1 VKRIPTG
8 FIGSKGE
15 ETLVAKKPNI
25 LILWGDDIG
34 WWNISYNSRGQ
45 MGYRTPNIDRI
56 ANEGVAFTDYYGQ
69 QSCTAGRAA
78 FITGQNPI
86 RTGLTKVGMPGADVG
101 LSAEDPTIAELLKP
115 LGYATGQFGK
125 NHLGDKDQFLPTL
138 HGFDEFF
145 GNLYHLNAEEE
156 PEDPDYPNDP
166 EFKKHFGPRGVLHCK
181 SDGNSGQTI
190 EDTGPL
196 TKKRMETID
205 DEVTERALKF
215 IDETHTAGKPFFLWY
230 NTTAMHFRTHPA
242 AKHKG
247 KSNGQG
253 DYNDVMVAHDEHIGQ
268 MLNKLDELG
277 IAEDT
282 IVMYSTDNGVHYNSW
297 PDAGITPFRS
307 EKNTNWEGGWRVP
320 VFVRWPAKFKAG
332 TVLNGIVSHQDWLPT
347 LLAAA
352 GEPDI
357 NAKLR
362 EGYKAGYKTY
372 KVHIDGI
379 DMLPY
384 LTGEAKE
391 SPRNF
396 FFYISDDGDILAIRM
411 QDWKVVL
418 MEQRAKQLACW
429 FEPFVKL
436 RAPKL
441 FNLRRDPFER
451 ADENSNTYWDWV
463 LSRVYIVYGM
473 QAVVA
478 KQIEN
483 FQAFPP
489 RHKPASFNLDA
500 VMRTLEETHSSAGH

>member
-1 VKRIPTG
+1 MANG
-8 FIGSKGE
+8 
-15 ETLVAKKPNI
+15 KKPNI

-125 NHLGDKDQFLPTL
+125 NRLGDKDEYLPTV
-138 HGFDEFF
+138 HGFDVFF

-156 PEDPDYPNDP
+156 PEDPDYPPDP

-181 SDGNSGQTI
+181 SDGKGGQTI
-190 EDTGPL
+190 QDTGPL

-205 DEVTERALKF
+205 EEVTERALKF
-215 IDETHTAGKPFFLWY
+215 IDEQHAAGKPFFLWY
-230 NTTAMHFRTHPA
+230 NTTGMHFRTHPA

-268 MLNKLDELG
+268 MLAKLDELG
-277 IAEDT
+277 IADDT

-320 VFVRWPAKFKAG
+320 AFVRWPAKIKAG
-332 TVLNGIVSHQDWLPT
+332 TVLNDIVSHQDWLPT

-352 GEPDI
+352 GETDI
-357 NAKLR
+357 KAKLLD
-362 EGYKAGYKTY
+362 GYKAGDKTY

-384 LTGEAKE
+384 FTGETKE
-391 SPRNF
+391 SPRHF
-396 FFYISDDGDILAIRM
+396 FFYMSDDGDIIAIRM
-411 QDWKVVL
+411 KDWKVVL

-451 ADENSNTYWDWV
+451 ADENSNTYWDWL
-463 LSRVYIVYGM
+463 LSHVFVVYAM
-473 QAVVA
+473 QGLVA
-478 KQIEN
+478 NQIEN
-483 FQAFPP
+483 FQKFPP
-489 RHKPASFNLDA
+489 RQKPASFNLDA
-500 VMRTLEETHSSAGH
+500 VLRQIQEAHSSAGH